1 MCAANND
8 AGWESVPEIYT
19 ALPDH
24 LEQSVYDLAR
34 KITAGISNPY
44 EKAAAIQNWLRTN
57 CQYTMDVSDHPENI
71 DFVTM
76 FLFQTRK
83 GYCTY
88 FASAMTVLCRMA
100 GLPARYVEGYLAEPG
115 TGGEATVTGEDAHAW
130 TEVCFKGFGWLT
142 FDATPKTR
150 NTGDS
155 PQAPENQDSPEAT
168 PTPEPDPERVTPTP
182 EPDSNSPT
190 PSPTP
195 EPEEPPQDPGRNADR
210 AESGRDSGFPWL
222 ILVLILLLAVLVF
235 RIVFTSPAFRDKR
248 AESEDRRA
256 EIWIQE
262 ITDLFAAENL
272 VRKNGESPIAFTRR
286 IDRAGSFSTPVEPVG
301 KSISML
307 RYSTCQAGPEDTGL
321 IRDTAILLKSEL
333 TRPGRFK
340 YWIRRIFL
348 PAARRSWTR

>member
-1 MCAANND
+1 MKCQSAFCD
-8 AGWESVPEIYT
+8 AGEE
-19 ALPDH
+19 
-24 LEQSVYDLAR
+24 
-34 KITAGISNPY
+34 G

-57 CQYTMDVSDHPENI
+57 CRYTLDVSDHPENI

-100 GLPARYVEGYLAEPG
+100 GLPARYVEGYLAEPSA
-115 TGGEATVTGEDAHAW
+115 GGEAVVTGENAHAW

-150 NTGDS
+150 DGGDS
-155 PQAPENQDSPEAT
+155 PRAPDNPEAPAATPTPTPAPEPEKAT
-168 PTPEPDPERVTPTP
+168 PTPEPDRDLPTPTP
-182 EPDSNSPT
+182 APT
-190 PSPTP
+190 EQP
-195 EPEEPPQDPGRNADR
+195 
-210 AESGRDSGFPWL
+210 RDSGTDADDAGSNRPAGFPWL
-222 ILVLILLLAVLVF
+222 LLILALLLTALICRILV
-235 RIVFTSPAFRDKR
+235 TSPAFREKR
-248 AESEDRRA
+248 TEAEEKRA

-262 ITDLFAAENL
+262 ITDVFAAENL
-272 VRKNGESPIAFTRR
+272 TRKKGESPIAFTRR
-286 IDRAGSFSTPVEPVG
+286 IDRNGPFSTTVEPVG

-307 RYSTCQAGPEDTGL
+307 RYSTYQPGPEDTGF

-333 TRPGRFK
+333 SRPGHVR

-348 PAARRSWTR
+348 PAARRSWTRQ